1 MEKNMH
7 TENKGEIII
16 FKTLDGKVS
25 VDVRFED
32 ETVWLTIDDMSSLF
46 EKSRPNFASG
56 LQNA

>member
-1 MEKNMH
+1 MH